1 MAGVKKAA
9 GGRADKK
16 EKRLLA
22 PEGTTTSH
30 RQESQSYRS
39 HQLNGGFNGSGV
51 PTQPE
56 MALEDAHEPQHG
68 AQRERGRRLKRREI
82 SGETQL
88 QK

>member
-30 RQESQSYRS
+30 LQESQSYRS
-39 HQLNGGFNGSGV
+39 HQLKGAFNGSGV

-56 MALEDAHEPQHG
+56 VALEDAHKPQHG